1 MNNSMLSLFLLT
13 ALQKFEDICR
23 VSTTIFFSFWGKV
36 SGFPTPYS
44 FFIPLIHYATFPL
57 IHGSGFLSSHS
68 VFLCQFLFENVTL
81 TTQYDT
87 S

>member
-36 SGFPTPYS
+36 SGFPYS
-44 FFIPLIHYATFPL
+44 FFIPLIHHATFPL